1 MQNHGYWRMHFLF
14 NWHQASGIVTG
25 HDSWRVGVRVLQVI
39 LCLKLFVWIQQS
51 ITRLYSQTTLKQMWN
66 LVIIQL
72 SNATWSWSCMLA
84 LYLVKS
90 RGSCK
95 FTISY
100 LKLCLSNEGWVLICD
115 AKKQSRTG
123 THSFAHLQLS
133 QPHPVTQP
141 PPTAAASFMIRS
153 R

>member
-1 MQNHGYWRMHFLF
+1 MQNHGYWRMQFLF

-25 HDSWRVGVRVLQVI
+25 HDSWRVVVVI

-66 LVIIQL
+66 SVIIQL

-100 LKLCLSNEGWVLICD
+100 LKLCLSNEGWVLIRD
-115 AKKQSRTG
+115 AKNKAGREL
-123 THSFAHLQLS
+123 THSLICSSRNLTRS
-133 QPHPVTQP
+133 PQP
-141 PPTAAASFMIRS
+141 PPHSCCFIYD
-153 R
+153 